1 MEELLV
7 DAQIPCDPCIAKN
20 LQCKWFCSWWCW
32 RQRRTNVDIWDTLLW
47 GFEPR
52 AFVWPCRGEDWLRL
66 FLSPHRQF
74 GTQYRHLLS
83 AIKELIPKSGRGG
96 YRIRKTLWSETS
108 KQNTLLSIMFTLG
121 SLNHVFHGPVARS
134 HRLKL
139 KCRPT
144 WTTSLDRWSGPRH
157 GRIMSHMMPRPNMLQ
172 LWRMTNTCC
181 QCKIGCYRMLQVH
194 IYILDYI
201 YIYGYSMV

>member
-20 LQCKWFCSWWCW
+20 LQCEWFCSWWCW

-108 KQNTLLSIMFTLG
+108 KQNTLLSVVSTLG
-121 SLNHVFHGPVARS
+121 SLNIFKPCFS
-134 HRLKL
+134 
-139 KCRPT
+139 RP
-144 WTTSLDRWSGPRH
+144 SRQVPQ
-157 GRIMSHMMPRPNMLQ
+157 IEIEMPPNMNDLFGPLVWTSPWQ
-172 LWRMTNTCC
+172 DHEPSWATWCHVPTCC
-181 QCKIGCYRMLQVH
+181 SCGEWLTLVATVK
-194 IYILDYI
+194 
-201 YIYGYSMV
+201 